1 MGGGGLVTLVHPVS
15 YPLLFAA
22 VGVCGSD
29 EREGID
35 GEGGGGRGLVTLVHP
50 VSYPLLF
57 AAVGV
62 CGSDEREGMD
72 GEGGGGRG
80 LVTLVHDVSYPLPFA
95 AAGVCGGDD
104 RVHVHGGGLRQPVH
118 LPADE
123 GAGPG
128 GCRVTALRR
137 LSAGRSRGPRAPNVH
152 QARRHHRCGDG

>member
-1 MGGGGLVTLVHPVS
+1 MS
-15 YPLLFAA
+15 YPLPFAA
-22 VGVCGSD
+22 AGVCGGD
-29 EREGID
+29 EREGMD
-35 GEGGGGRGLVTLVHP
+35 GEEGGGRGLVTLVHP

-57 AAVGV
+57 AAAGV

-72 GEGGGGRG
+72 GEAGGGRG
-80 LVTLVHDVSYPLPFA
+80 LVTLIHDVSYPLPFA
-95 AAGVCGGDD
+95 AAGVCGDDD

-128 GCRVTALRR
+128 GCCVTALRR

-152 QARRHHRCGDG
+152 QTRRHHRCGDR